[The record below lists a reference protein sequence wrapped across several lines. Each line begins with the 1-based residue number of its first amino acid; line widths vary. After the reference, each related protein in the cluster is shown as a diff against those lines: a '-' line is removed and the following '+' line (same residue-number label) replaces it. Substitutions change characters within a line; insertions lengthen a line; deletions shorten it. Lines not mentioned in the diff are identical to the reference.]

1 MHLQDLK
8 PKEDTTDY
16 TLDLNADIG
25 SAKVKDKK
33 EELFSVILKRLNEL
47 FITDNLTLNYARQ

>member
-25 SAKVKDKK
+25 SAKAKDKK

-47 FITDNLTLNYARQ
+47 FITDNLALNYARQ